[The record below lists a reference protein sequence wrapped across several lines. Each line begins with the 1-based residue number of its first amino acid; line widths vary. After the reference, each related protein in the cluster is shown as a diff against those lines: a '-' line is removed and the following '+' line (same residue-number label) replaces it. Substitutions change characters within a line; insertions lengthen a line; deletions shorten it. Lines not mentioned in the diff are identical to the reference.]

1 MSLIFLVL
9 TVTFFGFAV
18 WGFQSV
24 VAELDSSCTQPA
36 DAISRK
42 FQVDEFIWSSR
53 APAALRRRYI
63 ATHAC
68 AALMC
73 LCLAALVWLNEPHRD
88 ARFWGAV
95 AFCSVSFLI
104 AITLAWKVVRRG

>member
-1 MSLIFLVL
+1 MSLILLLL
-9 TVTFFGFAV
+9 TVTFFGVAV

-24 VAELDSSCTQPA
+24 VAELDGSCTHPA

-63 ATHAC
+63 ATQAC
-68 AALMC
+68 GALMC
-73 LCLAALVWLNEPHRD
+73 LCMAALVCLNEPHGD
-88 ARFWGAV
+88 ARFWGAI
-95 AFCSVSFLI
+95 ACCSV
-104 AITLAWKVVRRG
+104 